1 MEEIM
6 VKIVTDSTCDLS
18 LDEVKKLG
26 VEVVPLKVN
35 FGEKSYFDKI
45 ELTSEAFFKM
55 LTTEKVHPTTTLANP
70 DQFVQIFNKYPKDDI
85 VVISL
90 ASKLSGTFQS
100 ATLAKNMTDRNN
112 IHLVDTGSVSMGVNL
127 IVREAVKMVKAG
139 KNAKQVFEG
148 CQELSKKLRVVAVFD
163 TLKYLQKG
171 GRISAAKALIAQV
184 ANLKPIMGV
193 TDGNI
198 SAVGK
203 SRGVLKSGLE
213 VLRIMDTT
221 APIDPK
227 YPVVFGHTLVEANLN
242 PFKKVLLD
250 KYKVENHTTVI
261 GSVVGTHA
269 GPGAYG
275 LAYISK

>member
-1 MEEIM
+1 M
-6 VKIVTDSTCDLS
+6 VKIVTDSTSDLS
-18 LDEVKKLG
+18 LEEVKKLG
-26 VEVVPLKVN
+26 VELIPLKVN

-45 ELTSEAFFKM
+45 ELTSEEFLKK

-85 VVISL
+85 IVITLS
-90 ASKLSGTFQS
+90 SKLSGTFQS
-100 ATLAKNMTDRNN
+100 ATLAKNMTDRSN

-139 KNAKQVFEG
+139 KNAKQVFEH
-148 CQELSKKLRVVAVFD
+148 CEALSKKLRIVAVFE
-163 TLKYLQKG
+163 TLKYLVKG

-193 TDGNI
+193 ADGVI
-198 SAVGK
+198 SSVGK

-213 VLRIMDTT
+213 VLRIMDAT
-221 APIDPK
+221 APLDPK
-227 YPVVFGHTLVEANLN
+227 YPVVFGHTLVEENLN
-242 PFKKVLLD
+242 PFKKILLE
-250 KYKVENHTTVI
+250 KYKVENNTTVI
-261 GSVVGTHA
+261 GSVVATHA

-275 LAYISK
+275 VAYISK